1 MYTNIFHNLL
11 SVGPK
16 TSNVLTNRKKLPYH
30 LPKLALLFSS
40 NLSKLFCIPL
50 LNFSLSQNP
59 SYFFNDRFSAKSRLT
74 QLFCNSNI
82 KNVGLAISTKKLLRD
97 FSLNSFPM
105 VKNSYIFRMHDTLLE
120 KQPFAYSS
128 FLSPYEGEFLFKN
141 QANWNTTFQ
150 KNRVLILTKTDLVS
164 FNLNNLLLSSNL
176 KTKNKIKTTHV
187 SIHNDIFIKFSKKV
201 YKLDNLLLAEPKVK
215 NVFLVGEFINY
226 GDQLNE
232 NISLS
237 QAGQVVHLSTKKLT
251 IRKGQSIFLSSKA
264 ILHAYNGD
272 LIDKNFPVVTL
283 PYQKLKAGDI
293 VQGAAQ
299 STVVGIVTKQLH

>member
-1 MYTNIFHNLL
+1 
-11 SVGPK
+11 VW
-16 TSNVLTNRKKLPYH
+16 
-30 LPKLALLFSS
+30 A
-40 NLSKLFCIPL
+40 
-50 LNFSLSQNP
+50 
-59 SYFFNDRFSAKSRLT
+59 
-74 QLFCNSNI
+74 
-82 KNVGLAISTKKLLRD
+82 LAIS
-97 FSLNSFPM
+97 
-105 VKNSYIFRMHDTLLE
+105 
-120 KQPFAYSS
+120 
-128 FLSPYEGEFLFKN
+128 
-141 QANWNTTFQ
+141 
-150 KNRVLILTKTDLVS
+150 
-164 FNLNNLLLSSNL
+164 NNLLLSSNL

-272 LIDKNFPVVTL
+272 LIDKNFPDLFTVLFQIVL
-283 PYQKLKAGDI
+283 ISSGAIYVARSASYKDI
-293 VQGAAQ
+293 VLSNSPLAQ
-299 STVVGIVTKQLH
+299 NSI